1 MIKAIEPIHEK
12 QVYALIC
19 ELQNSTLD
27 TEKFQAI
34 FALQGQI
41 EGFFRVGYF
50 ENEQLVGY
58 MSLRIE
64 WHLHHVARIMEIQE
78 LVVQTQFRGKGIGGK
93 LLTHAKEVAEELGVY
108 QIELSSNRLRVDAH
122 RFYAREGFLCNHFK
136 FSYLITP

>member
-108 QIELSSNRLRVDAH
+108 QIELSSNRSRVDAH
-122 RFYAREGFLCNHFK
+122 RFYLREGFLSNHFK